1 MTVQLNLN
9 VDDTPIKTDYF
20 VEGFIDHTVSGMIEA
35 LEGTGQI
42 KDLEMSIEGNSV
54 AIKLNGSD
62 VPINAFVIK
71 IIKSTMNGMVS
82 VLKGVSGNIRTLKLT
97 IKK

>member
-9 VDDTPIKTDYF
+9 VNDMPIKTDYF
-20 VEGFIDHTVSGMIEA
+20 VEAFVDHTVSGMIEA
-35 LEGTGQI
+35 LEGTGPV

-54 AIKLNGSD
+54 SIKLNGSD

-71 IIKSTMNGMVS
+71 IIRSTMNGMVS
-82 VLKGVSGNIRTLKLT
+82 VLKGVNGNVKTLKLN